1 MQLGTI
7 KRVCLGLFPTPLEEL
22 KALSRRLGGPRIF
35 MKRDDLDGLGL
46 GGNKLRKLE
55 YAMAD
60 ALAQGATCVITTG
73 AVQSNH
79 CRLVVAAANKL
90 GLKAYLVL
98 AGEEPDLATGNLL
111 LDRILGAAGIHF
123 VSKSSTYSD
132 AKEEEDPVEQKV
144 QELEAELKARGEVPY
159 YIPNGCKPLHG
170 ALGYAGCVREVVD
183 QLFQLELAPDYFVTA
198 CGSTSTQTGL
208 ILGSQLYCQG
218 MAKVVGISIS
228 RKKKQL
234 IEKIENSLAEAY
246 DFLGLEGKV
255 TQDVIVYD
263 EYVGEGYGLPT
274 PAMKEAV
281 ELVART
287 EGIILDPVY
296 TGKAMAGL
304 IDLVRKGYFRN
315 EDTIVFVHTGG
326 IPGLFASEQMAFFQ
340 SD

>member
-326 IPGLFASEQMAFFQ
+326 IPELFASEQMAFFQ

>member
-1 MQLGTI
+1 MQLGAI
-7 KRVCLGLFPTPLEEL
+7 KRVSLGIFPTPLEEL

-35 MKRDDLDGLGL
+35 IKRDDLNGLGL

-60 ALAQGATCVITTG
+60 ALAQGASCVITTG

-98 AGEEPDLATGNLL
+98 AGEEPELATGNLL
-111 LDRILGAAGIHF
+111 LGKILGAAGIYF
-123 VSKSSTYSD
+123 VSKASAYT
-132 AKEEEDPVEQKV
+132 KEEKGPVEQKV
-144 QELEAELKARGEVPY
+144 RELEAELRARGEVPY

-183 QLFQLELAPDYFVTA
+183 QLFRLGLAPDYFVVA

-208 ILGSQLYCQG
+208 ILGTELYCQG
-218 MAKVVGISIS
+218 RAKVVGISIS
-228 RKKKQL
+228 RRKDQL
-234 IEKIENSLAEAY
+234 IEKIDRSLAEAY
-246 DFLGLEGKV
+246 GFLGLEDKANHEI
-255 TQDVIVYD
+255 IVYD

-274 PAMKEAV
+274 PAMREAV
-281 ELVART
+281 ELAART

-304 IDLVRKGYFRN
+304 IDLVRKGYFRK
-315 EDTIVFVHTGG
+315 EDVVVFVHTGG
-326 IPGLFASEQMAFFQ
+326 IPGLFSSEQMAFFQ

>member
-1 MQLGTI
+1 MQLGAI
-7 KRVCLGLFPTPLEEL
+7 KRVSLGLFPTPLEEL
-22 KALSRRLGGPRIF
+22 RALSRHLDGPRIF
-35 MKRDDLDGLGL
+35 IKRDDLNGLGL

-55 YAMAD
+55 YTMAD

-98 AGEEPDLATGNLL
+98 AGEEPDLATGNLF
-111 LDRILGAAGIHF
+111 LDKILGAAGIYF
-123 VSKSSTYSD
+123 VPKSNAYK
-132 AKEEEDPVEQKV
+132 KEEKGPVEQKV
-144 QELEAELKARGEVPY
+144 KELEAELKARGEVPY

-183 QLFQLELAPDYFVTA
+183 QLFRLGLAPDCFVAA

-228 RKKKQL
+228 RKREQL
-234 IEKIENSLAEAY
+234 IEKIEGSLAEVY
-246 DFLGLEGKV
+246 DFLGLEGKFV
-255 TQDVIVYD
+255 QDIIVCD

>member
-98 AGEEPDLATGNLL
+98 AGEEPDSTGNLL

-326 IPGLFASEQMAFFQ
+326 IPELFASEQMAFFQ